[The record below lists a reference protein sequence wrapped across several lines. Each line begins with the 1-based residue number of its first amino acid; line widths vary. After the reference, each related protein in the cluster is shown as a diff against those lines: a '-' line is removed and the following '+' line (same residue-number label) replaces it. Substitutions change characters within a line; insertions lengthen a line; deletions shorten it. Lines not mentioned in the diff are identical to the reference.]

1 MGEWIRGIIKRQ
13 TARRATKPRV
23 VLSLAEVR
31 YVLDEW
37 RLDYNHRRLHSALDW
52 QTPAAFAAT
61 LKPQDDRADGAFSS
75 AMQADPTV
83 GAAPLPPDQPAR
95 TTRILSQ
102 GLVQES

>member
-61 LKPQDDRADGAFSS
+61 LKPQDDRADEAF
-75 AMQADPTV
+75 
-83 GAAPLPPDQPAR
+83 
-95 TTRILSQ
+95 LSTM
-102 GLVQES
+102 

>member
-1 MGEWIRGIIKRQ
+1 M
-13 TARRATKPRV
+13 
-23 VLSLAEVR
+23 
-31 YVLDEW
+31 LDEW

-61 LKPQDDRADGAFSS
+61 LKPQYDGADGAFSS
-75 AMQADPTV
+75 TMQADPTV

-102 GLVQES
+102 GLVQEP